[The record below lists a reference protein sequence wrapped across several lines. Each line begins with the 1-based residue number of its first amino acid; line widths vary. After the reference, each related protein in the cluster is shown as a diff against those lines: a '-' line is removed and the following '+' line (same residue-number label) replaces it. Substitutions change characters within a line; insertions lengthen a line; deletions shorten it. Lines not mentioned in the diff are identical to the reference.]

1 MRGIGA
7 IALTFGAL
15 AIVVG
20 CGPYEKA
27 KLDREVDRLCA
38 IDGGVRVY
46 ETVKLGKENFGADGE
61 VFPQFRAQI
70 RVGESLGPDYRLTS
84 TKELIVRGDPSLTK
98 WSVTITRVSDR
109 KVLARQINYVRGGGD
124 LPGPW
129 APSSYSCRN
138 VSLDLSKLVFLKED
152 SK

>member
-61 VFPQFRAQI
+61 VFPQFR
-70 RVGESLGPDYRLTS
+70 SLPSEGGRYGPLYYATLDRQTLVS
-84 TKELIVRGDPSLTK
+84 GDPSLVR
-98 WSVTITRVSDR
+98 SAIRIIRRSDG
-109 KVLARQINYVRGGGD
+109 KVLAEQINYVRGGGD

-129 APSSYSCRN
+129 AASTHQCKQVLEPQRALIS
-138 VSLDLSKLVFLKED
+138 VFAKEE
-152 SK
+152 